1 MLQLNAES
9 IPFAE
14 IQLKLFKMVKVNA
27 EKILSVELPD
37 VLKPKKITTTF

>member
-1 MLQLNAES
+1 MLLLNVKS

-14 IQLKLFKMVKVNA
+14 IQVKLFKMVKVNA

-37 VLKPKKITTTF
+37 LLKPKKITTTF